1 MAGALE
7 GIKVLD
13 FTQAFAGPFCTL
25 LLRDLGAEII
35 KVERTV
41 KDGGEGPRK
50 NRPHTEAME
59 SGTFIMLNRGKKSIT
74 LNPTKEK
81 GRDIARALAKQA
93 DVVIENFTPGVMD
106 KLGLGSAE
114 LCKQNPGL
122 VHVSISGYGHSG
134 PRQYDVVFD
143 PIAQAMAG
151 LMSVT
156 GYPDGPPI
164 KVGVPLADLMTG
176 IFTAVA
182 ILAALRYRDKTGQG
196 QIIDM
201 SLQDCV
207 FLPTAIWCGPT
218 YFLDGR
224 VPQRY
229 GNGDEWVTPADLYPA
244 IDGYVY
250 IAANFLGHAQRLYK
264 AMGREDLLDTPLC
277 SEGNIR
283 IKHKKEID
291 ALVTK
296 WTKTK
301 TVAEI
306 LSALKKA
313 DVPCSAV
320 PDFAQVCHDP
330 QIINREMV
338 IEVKQVLSGK
348 VKAPGSPFKFSKT
361 PGNIRYPAAFLG
373 EHNLE
378 IYRDR
383 LGYGEDELAKLADEG
398 VI

>member
-7 GIKVLD
+7 GIRVLD

-35 KVERTV
+35 KIERTA
-41 KDGGEGPRK
+41 KDGGEAPRQ
-50 NRPHTEAME
+50 NTPRTQAME

-74 LNPTKEK
+74 LNPTLEK
-81 GRDIARALAKQA
+81 GRDIARKLAQKV
-93 DVVIENFTPGVMD
+93 DVVVENFTPGVMD
-106 KLGLGSAE
+106 KLGLGSQE
-114 LCKQNPGL
+114 LCKLNPGL
-122 VHVSISGYGHSG
+122 IYASISGFGHSG
-134 PRQYDVVFD
+134 PRQYEVVFD
-143 PIAQAMAG
+143 PIAQAMSG

-156 GYPDGPPI
+156 GYADGAPT

-176 IFTAVA
+176 IYTSMA
-182 ILAALRYRDKTGQG
+182 ILAALQYRNRTGQG
-196 QIIDM
+196 QVLDM

-224 VPQRY
+224 TPQRY
-229 GNGDEWVTPADLYPA
+229 GNGDEWVTPSDLYPA

-250 IAANFLGHAQRLYK
+250 IAANFLGHVQSLYK
-264 AMGREDLLDTPLC
+264 TMGREDLLTTPLC
-277 SEGNIR
+277 AEGNVR
-283 IKHKKEID
+283 IKHKKEINE
-291 ALVTK
+291 LVGA

-301 TVAEI
+301 TVAET
-306 LSALKKA
+306 LEVLKKA

-320 PDFAQVCHDP
+320 PDFAQVCNDP
-330 QIINREMV
+330 QIKDREMV
-338 IEVKQVLSGK
+338 VEVEQLAGK
-348 VKAPGSPFKFSKT
+348 VKVPGSVFKFSKT
-361 PGNIRYPAAFLG
+361 PGNIKYPASFLG

-378 IYRDR
+378 IYRDM
-383 LGYGEDELAKLADEG
+383 LGYSEAALAQMANDN